1 MLLSEAKEILKN
13 NGYLVERSDLYD
25 RFSDIHH
32 TYFDWQMD
40 NNTTMNLFRGGKP
53 TKTYFIL
60 LDLSQNGEMSGV
72 ELRKKYFRGNTDNM
86 KTWASNN
93 AKYIST
99 RKENGRR
106 YFDITDAGFK
116 AIKAAMIKDNV

>member
-25 RFSDIHH
+25 RFSDIHQ

-40 NNTTMNLFRGGKP
+40 NNTTMKLFRGGKP

-106 YFDITDAGFK
+106 YFDITDAGFD
-116 AIKAAMIKDNV
+116 AIKAAMIKDKV

>member
-1 MLLSEAKEILKN
+1 MLLSEAKEILKD

-25 RFSDIHH
+25 RFSDRHQNW
-32 TYFDWQMD
+32 FDWQMTS
-40 NNTTMNLFRGGKP
+40 NTTMNLFRGGKP

-72 ELRKKYFRGNTDNM
+72 ELRRKYFKGNTDNM
-86 KTWASNN
+86 KTWAAKN

-99 RKENGRR
+99 KKEGGRR
-106 YFDITDAGFK
+106 YFDITDEGFS
-116 AIKAAMIKDNV
+116 ALKAAMVKDNV